1 MNPSLDYGTIS
12 MQDERQVLLTDDEI
26 TTKKLANWSLVVTT
40 IQKAQT
46 RVAMGKA
53 KSRTGK
59 AAIKKVFDEKDF
71 KGRRKNIWKND
82 PSASF

>member
-1 MNPSLDYGTIS
+1 LQS
-12 MQDERQVLLTDDEI
+12 ERHLLLTEDEI
-26 TTKKLANWSLVVTT
+26 TAKKLANWSLVVTT
-40 IQKAQT
+40 IQKAQR

-82 PSASF
+82 PSTSL